1 MRHTRKPPAIAPQTA
16 KDNPH
21 PAANTIKEK
30 YTISCGDN
38 LDVLP
43 NLPPHSVDL
52 TITSPPYFQQ
62 REYSSSGQ
70 GNENTIGEYLDNI
83 IATLREVIRV
93 TKPTGNIVY
102 NIGDKIIAGSL
113 QLIPYQFAL
122 RTVNELGLRLV
133 NDVTWIK
140 QNPAPHQFTRR
151 LTNSTEPFFHF
162 ALGANYY
169 HNRASFQPSKDREEP
184 RRRAPTEKL
193 GNRYRELLKT
203 AALNSKERAM
213 AHTALDQVI
222 AEVHSG
228 AIHSFRMKIRGIH
241 APAYGGQAGG
251 RKMHIDRDGFT
262 IIRISGQPMK
272 RDVIESPVENLP
284 GNGHPA
290 IFPVRIIREMIRLL
304 CPPKGLVLDPYLGSG
319 STMVAASIEDRSCIG
334 IDISPSYCA
343 AALEQI
349 SQKPGQPKLL

>member
-1 MRHTRKPPAIAPQTA
+1 MNRVKKKMRRAQETPAVAT
-16 KDNPH
+16 NG
-21 PAANTIKEK
+21 N

-38 LDVLP
+38 LNVLP
-43 NLPPHSVDL
+43 NLPPNSVDL

-62 REYSSSGQ
+62 REYLSSGQ
-70 GNENTIGEYLDNI
+70 GNEDTIGEYLGNI
-83 IATLREVIRV
+83 IATLKEVIRV
-93 TKPTGNIVY
+93 TKATGNIVY

-122 RTVNELGLRLV
+122 RTVNELSLRLV

-169 HNRASFQPSKDREEP
+169 YDRAAFQPGKEEP
-184 RRRAPTEKL
+184 RRRAPTSKL
-193 GNRYRELLKT
+193 GSRYRKLLKT
-203 AALNSKERAM
+203 AALNPKERAM
-213 AHTALDQVI
+213 AHTALDQAI
-222 AEVHSG
+222 ADVRSG

-241 APAYGGQAGG
+241 APAYGGQVGG

-272 RDVIESPVENLP
+272 RDIIESPVENLP

-304 CPPKGLVLDPYLGSG
+304 CPPRGLVLDPYLGSG
-319 STMVAASIEDRSCIG
+319 STMVAAALENRSCIG
-334 IDISPSYCA
+334 IDISPNYCA
-343 AALEQI
+343 AASERV
-349 SQKPGQPKLL
+349 SQMAHQPKLL